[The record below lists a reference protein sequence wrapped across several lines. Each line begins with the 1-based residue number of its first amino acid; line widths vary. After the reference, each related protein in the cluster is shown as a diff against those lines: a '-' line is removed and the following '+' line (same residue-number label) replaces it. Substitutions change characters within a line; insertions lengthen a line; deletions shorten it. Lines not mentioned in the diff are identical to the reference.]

1 MAGTGACG
9 RSGGRCDVRGQWCTT
24 SGSADAW
31 LGLCWHREDVRT
43 SWVKQAVQ
51 SVGAG
56 PLRWVVVERAGGLE
70 RARIRSGPRVG
81 KERERKR
88 KMESGPTELRI
99 GISAQ
104 EKGMGNKKSFYYRIL
119 F

>member
-1 MAGTGACG
+1 
-9 RSGGRCDVRGQWCTT
+9 
-24 SGSADAW
+24 
-31 LGLCWHREDVRT
+31 
-43 SWVKQAVQ
+43 
-51 SVGAG
+51 
-56 PLRWVVVERAGGLE
+56 VVVERAGGLE